1 MSDELSISEQEKRI
15 IPLITNSVEKLDL
28 DGTLSLVKEA
38 LKFKIPATKIVLNGL
53 SPGMEKAGKLFEV
66 GTYFLA
72 ELVFSAHIMNSCMD
86 ILRPLLVKEASKVPV
101 TGKVV
106 IGTVEGD
113 LHDIGKNLVTLMMRT
128 GGFEVSDLG
137 VDVSTEQFVEEVKK
151 TKPDILGM
159 SSFLTTTAPYMEVI
173 IDDLKKAGVLDGL
186 YIMIGGPPTSQ
197 AHADDVGAHIWCK
210 DAIVAVE
217 VAKNYM
223 KNKKSKKN
231 N

>member
-113 LHDIGKNLVTLMMRT
+113 L
-128 GGFEVSDLG
+128 
-137 VDVSTEQFVEEVKK
+137 
-151 TKPDILGM
+151 
-159 SSFLTTTAPYMEVI
+159 
-173 IDDLKKAGVLDGL
+173 
-186 YIMIGGPPTSQ
+186 
-197 AHADDVGAHIWCK
+197 
-210 DAIVAVE
+210 
-217 VAKNYM
+217 
-223 KNKKSKKN
+223 
-231 N
+231 